1 MSRSRLHQSNPS
13 ANTTSRLLQRMPIN
27 AKPFIN
33 PTASI
38 NEDSVAKNHDNK
50 LYGTFGE
57 TIVVFHRE
65 GVDLGDYIRKIQ
77 AELKQLFRTITPSML
92 HQSYI
97 TSDGY
102 HGRATDFA
110 PIENPHTTI
119 IAMRVIDAKNKTT
132 WDKRLIQSFL
142 ISKAKHHQHH
152 TNESIDKELHIL
164 LSNDDLAILIAKIGD
179 ARLRQWLALDHS
191 VNLANYILQHSH
203 DTLHE
208 STCEQ
213 AITEQIK
220 QHPTVT
226 LEIDSIELAPNGSL
240 GIRWK
245 ENGDL
250 IKLREAFSELGGIAK
265 HGNEVINTTIGY
277 FPFCTKL
284 YAEDILEKLK
294 SIESRLAEKLPAT
307 RQFELSLLEAEF
319 IKFSRNDLHPDRIE
333 ETRLLID
340 SKLNTDFEKDVEFPD
355 KLKIVLNKPR
365 T

>member
-1 MSRSRLHQSNPS
+1 MSRSRLHQSDPS
-13 ANTTSRLLQRMPIN
+13 ANTTTRLLQSMPIN

-33 PTASI
+33 PTANI
-38 NEDSVAKNHDNK
+38 NADSVEMNHDNK

-65 GVDLGDYIRKIQ
+65 SNDLGDYIRTVQ
-77 AELKQLFRTITPSML
+77 AELKKLFRTITPSML
-92 HQSYI
+92 HQSFI

-119 IAMRVIDAKNKTT
+119 IAMRVIDAINKKT

-142 ISKAKHHQHH
+142 ISKAKHHQHQ
-152 TNESIDKELHIL
+152 TAESIEKELPIL
-164 LSNDDLAILIAKIGD
+164 LSNDDLPTLIAKIGD
-179 ARLRQWLALDHS
+179 SCLRQWLSLDNT
-191 VNLANYILQHSH
+191 VNLSIYIRQHSH

-208 STCEQ
+208 RASEQ

-220 QHPTVT
+220 QHPTIT
-226 LEIDSIELAPNGSL
+226 LEIDSIALAPNGSL

-245 ENGDL
+245 ENDDL
-250 IKLREAFSELGGIAK
+250 IKLREAFSELGGVAK

-277 FPFCTKL
+277 FPFCTASN
-284 YAEDILEKLK
+284 AETILEMLK
-294 SIESRLAEKLPAT
+294 TIESTLAGKLPAT
-307 RQFELSLLEAEF
+307 RQFQLALLDAEF
-319 IKFSRNDLHPDRIE
+319 VKFSRNDLHPDRID
-333 ETRLLID
+333 ETRLLVD
-340 SKLNTDFEKDVEFPD
+340 NKLNTDFEKEVEFPD